1 MKTTVCHVVRKTRPL
16 FASVVAR
23 GMATEK
29 QIMGRIN
36 ATKNISKITQ
46 SMKMVSAAKL
56 RGDQARLAEAQPFNA
71 WSAELSE
78 PAQITEDGIDTS
90 NWPQKNLVVAISSD
104 RGLCGGVNTFVTR
117 SIKKI
122 MATASEDGKDVEMFI
137 VGEKGRSQL
146 TRLYPDKMTSACTD
160 SALPMKFTMALAIAT
175 EVLKNDFDTVHIVF
189 NVFKSAIAYDTS
201 IKTLPIMTKGG
212 GEGAE
217 EMMVEY
223 EFEPDTKEEVMQ
235 DLYEYLLASQLW
247 HSLMESAT
255 SEQSSRM
262 NAMENASKNA
272 KEMIDS
278 LTLIYNRARQSR
290 ITTELIEIISGASAI
305 EES

>member
-1 MKTTVCHVVRKTRPL
+1 MHAQACRTLRHARPL
-16 FASVVAR
+16 GSSVSVR

-29 QIMGRIN
+29 QVMMRIN

-56 RGDQARLAEAQPFNA
+56 RGDQARLDKAQPFNA
-71 WSAELSE
+71 WTAQLNE
-78 PAQITEDGIDTS
+78 PPMVTEDGIDTS
-90 NWPQKNLVVAISSD
+90 AWPQNNLIVAISSD
-104 RGLCGGVNTFVTR
+104 RGLCGGVNSFVTR
-117 SIKKI
+117 AIKKMMI
-122 MATASEDGKDVEMFI
+122 STKEQGKDTTLFV

-146 TRLYPDKMTSACTD
+146 SRIHADEMTAACTD
-160 SALPMKFTMALAIAT
+160 AATPMQFGMATAMAT
-175 EVLKNDFDTVHIVF
+175 EVLKHDFDTMHIVF

-201 IKTLPIMTKGG
+201 IKTLPNIAKDG
-212 GEGAE
+212 GEE
-217 EMMVEY
+217 QMVEY

-235 DLYEYLLASQLW
+235 DMYEYLVASQMW

-272 KEMIDS
+272 GEMIDS

-290 ITTELIEIISGASAI
+290 ITTELIEIISGASAL
-305 EES
+305 EEAK

>member
-1 MKTTVCHVVRKTRPL
+1 
-16 FASVVAR
+16 
-23 GMATEK
+23 MATEK
-29 QIMGRIN
+29 QIMGRII

-71 WSAELSE
+71 WSAELCD
-78 PAQITEDGIDTS
+78 PPQITENGIDTS
-90 NWPQKNLVVAISSD
+90 KWPQKNLIVAISSD
-104 RGLCGGVNTFVTR
+104 RGLCGGVNSFVTR

-122 MATASEDGKDVEMFI
+122 ASTASEDGKDLDIFI

-146 TRLYPDKMTSACTD
+146 GRLFPHKITSACTD
-160 SALPMKFTMALAIAT
+160 AILPMKFTMALAMAT
-175 EVLKNDFDTVHIVF
+175 EILKSDFDTVHIVF

-201 IKTLPIMTKGG
+201 IKTLPMLSKAG

-223 EFEPDTKEEVMQ
+223 EFEPDTKEEVME

-290 ITTELIEIISGASAI
+290 ITTELIEIISGASAL

>member
-1 MKTTVCHVVRKTRPL
+1 
-16 FASVVAR
+16 
-23 GMATEK
+23 MATEK
-29 QIMGRIN
+29 QIMMRIN

-56 RGDQARLAEAQPFNA
+56 RGDQARLAQAQPFNA
-71 WSAELSE
+71 WTSELND
-78 PAQITEDGIDTS
+78 PPQVTEDGIDTS
-90 NWPQKNLVVAISSD
+90 GWPKKNLIVAITSD
-104 RGLCGGVNTFVTR
+104 RGLCGGVNSFVTR
-117 SIKKI
+117 SIKK
-122 MATASEDGKDVEMFI
+122 MVTSTNKEGNDVKLFI

-146 TRLYPDKMTSACTD
+146 ARLYADDVVAACTD
-160 SALPMKFTMALAIAT
+160 ASTPMQFGMATAMAT
-175 EVLKNDFDTVHIVF
+175 EILKNDFDSMHIVF

-201 IKTLPIMTKGG
+201 IKTLPNMAKD
-212 GEGAE
+212 GEE
-217 EMMVEY
+217 ERMVEY

-235 DLYEYLLASQLW
+235 DMYEYLVASQVW

-272 KEMIDS
+272 GEMIDS

-290 ITTELIEIISGASAI
+290 ITTELIEIISGASAL
-305 EES
+305 EEAK